1 LYTSS
6 DQDRSWRPRDSAASA
21 QLAWAPSGELYRAD
35 PDGVVKVSRDGGR
48 RWKERGSVRP
58 SITELAVDARGALYT
73 SVPDGKVLRS
83 TDPGATWEPFIIV
96 K

>member
-1 LYTSS
+1 MYTSS

-58 SITELAVDARGALYT
+58 SITELAVDAQGALYA

-83 TDPGATWEPFIIV
+83 TDRGATWEPFIIV